1 MSYLRPLIQILAL
14 TISFINFLYVQHTLK
29 ITLVED
35 PWPPYVTG
43 KLGAEADGGVVIDLY
58 KELFKRIEDVEVT
71 YQ

>member
-1 MSYLRPLIQILAL
+1 
-14 TISFINFLYVQHTLK
+14 
-29 ITLVED
+29 
-35 PWPPYVTG
+35 WPPYVTG